1 MTYSDQS
8 STDRPSGCGAA
19 LRQAR
24 EAAGLSIEQVATQL
38 RMTVR
43 AVANLEADDWSSLGA
58 PVFVRGQLRSYARLL
73 GVDLEPQLE
82 QSGQVAT
89 VAPST
94 LVSHAHTPGYRRF
107 AEHWGRRAI
116 YVAITAAIVLP
127 VWLGTR
133 SHLNGGSNGVES
145 LDMPLAS
152 APPAATGQEPVRQR
166 TPVVASIATLPAA
179 AQPALSLSFKGD
191 SWFRAVA
198 PDGRLIE
205 EGVLNAGQQ
214 RSYATGEVGQVVLG
228 NVEAVEVKR
237 AGAGVDLA
245 PFSRANVARFTLSS
259 DGSLAPVAH

>member
-1 MTYSDQS
+1 MTYSDQNT
-8 STDRPSGCGAA
+8 TDYPSGCGAA

-24 EAAGLSIEQVATQL
+24 EAAGLSVEQVATQL

-43 AVANLEADDWSSLGA
+43 AVANLESDDWSSLGA

-73 GVDLEPQLE
+73 GVDLGPMME
-82 QSGQVAT
+82 QASQAP
-89 VAPST
+89 VAPSV
-94 LVSHAHTPGYRRF
+94 LVSHAHTPTYRRF

-116 YVAITAAIVLP
+116 YVAVTALIVVP

-133 SHLNGGSNGVES
+133 NHLNGGQVAVES
-145 LDMPLAS
+145 LDVPLAS
-152 APPAATGQEPVRQR
+152 TEQADAPRGQARQR
-166 TPVVASIATLPAA
+166 TPVVASIATLPAPT
-179 AQPALSLSFKGD
+179 QPALSLSFKGE

-205 EGVLNAGQQ
+205 EGVLGTGQQ
-214 RSYATGEVGQVVLG
+214 RTYAVGEVGQLVLG
-228 NVEAVEVKR
+228 NVGAVEVKR

-259 DGSLAPVAH
+259 DGSLAPVAN